1 MTEKD
6 SYMWL
11 HNSLLSA
18 MPLVSLFLYSSKVVH
33 IALVN
38 KGGLI
43 QQINQNLAKCLKVDA
58 VDSVGK
64 NICSFLTTPD
74 GESLAGLLAAQDA
87 SCSEE
92 LLLNVVDSHQV
103 PHSLRFRLAGIEGG
117 FLLLGEPLLE
127 ENQTLQEEL
136 LQLNNQLSALSRE
149 NVRKGRDLDQRA
161 RELEEA
167 NRKIFDLAFLDPLTG
182 IANRRC
188 LDTTLAREAERVSRL
203 GLPLTV
209 IMVDVDH
216 FKKVN
221 DSFGHAMGD
230 RVLQA
235 VAAALAG
242 LLRPYDMVSRFGGE
256 EFLIMMPGTCLKDGM
271 VAAERFRVALST
283 LAIDGLCQRITA
295 SFGVATLLRGQ
306 PLEALVER
314 ADMAMYRAKD
324 KGRNRVESAEEDEGD
339 EV

>member
-1 MTEKD
+1 MIAKD
-6 SYMWL
+6 SCMWL
-11 HNSLLSA
+11 GNSLYSA
-18 MPLVSLFLYSSKVVH
+18 IPLVSSFLCTSKVVH
-33 IALVN
+33 IVIVGN
-38 KGGLI
+38 DGLI
-43 QQINQNLAKCLKVDA
+43 QQINPALAKCLKADPA
-58 VDSVGK
+58 DLVGK
-64 NICSFLTTPD
+64 DICSFLTAPD
-74 GESLAGLLAAQDA
+74 GKSLAGLLAAQDA
-87 SCSEE
+87 LYSDE
-92 LLLNVVDSHQV
+92 LLLNVVDSHQI

-188 LDTTLAREAERVSRL
+188 LDTALAREAERVSRM

-216 FKKVN
+216 FKNVN
-221 DSFGHAMGD
+221 DSFGHAIGD

-242 LLRPYDMVSRFGGE
+242 LLRPYDMVSRYGGE
-256 EFLIMMPGTCLKDGM
+256 EFLIMMPGTCLDDGM

-283 LAIDGLCQRITA
+283 LAIEGLRQKITA

-306 PLEALVER
+306 PLEDLVDR

-324 KGRNRVESAEEDEGD
+324 KGRNRVERAIEEEGD
-339 EV
+339 EE